1 MADVRYL
8 EGMEFLK
15 VAGKTIQRSSIEDDD
30 LSSETPAFR
39 GDFDFNS
46 VRMEDGDQSGV
57 VGEGVLSTVLVSTVD
72 LSGSRLAP
80 IELSDVR
87 FDGANLSNT
96 VMSEVTARRTEFLR
110 CQAIG
115 LRIELLLAADVYA
128 EDCRFDYAT
137 LRFDQVKNAVVFRR
151 CSFRETV
158 LAGDLSNVVFDDCE
172 LAETEFE
179 ATRAVGCDL
188 TESRLIGVRGLLT
201 LRGAKIGA
209 DQASSL
215 ASQIALE
222 AGLTIVR

>member
-1 MADVRYL
+1 VADVRYL

-15 VAGKTIQRSSIEDDD
+15 VAGKTIQRALIEDDD

-46 VRMEDGDQSGV
+46 VRMEDSDQSGV
-57 VGEGVLSTVLVSTVD
+57 VGEGVLSTVLVSAVD

-87 FDGANLSNT
+87 FDGTNLSNT

-115 LRIELLLAADVYA
+115 LRIDLQQASDVYA
-128 EDCRFDYAT
+128 EDCRFDFGT
-137 LRFDQVKNAVVFRR
+137 LRFEHVKNAVVFRR
-151 CSFRETV
+151 CSFREAV
-158 LAGDLSNVVFDDCE
+158 FAGDLSNVVFDDCE
-172 LAETEFE
+172 LIETEFE

-188 TESRLIGVRGLLT
+188 TASRLVGVRGLLT
-201 LRGAKIGA
+201 LRGARIEAG
-209 DQASSL
+209 QAGSL
-215 ASQIALE
+215 AGQIATE
-222 AGLTIVR
+222 AGLTVVT